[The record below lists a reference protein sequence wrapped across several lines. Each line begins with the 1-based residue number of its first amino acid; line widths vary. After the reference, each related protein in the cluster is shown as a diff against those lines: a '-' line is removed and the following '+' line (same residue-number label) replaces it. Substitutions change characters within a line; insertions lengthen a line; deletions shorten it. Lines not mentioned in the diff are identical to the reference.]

1 MQVRRKRI
9 AMLEEIIETLTELNI
24 WSVAFRILLAL
35 ILGGCI
41 GLERGYH
48 GRAAGLR
55 THILVC
61 LGAALAA
68 MTGVYEVRV
77 LGFSADPLRVAAQV
91 ISGIGFLGVGTII
104 VRNRSQVTGLTT
116 AAGLWATGSIGI
128 AIGIGFYIAAI
139 LAFLIVFL
147 TITLLIHLEKKSK
160 KSDTN
165 YCYVELSDA
174 EKTQEFCDIAM
185 QYASKIEVIP
195 AKSGLANH
203 VGIEFKSKSPG
214 DFEALLLVSRE
225 NSDVMVALPVQY

>member
-1 MQVRRKRI
+1 MI
-9 AMLEEIIETLTELNI
+9 EEIYETLIELNI
-24 WSVAFRILLAL
+24 WSVCFRIVLAL
-35 ILGGCI
+35 IFGGCI

-61 LGAALAA
+61 LGATLAA
-68 MTGVYEVRV
+68 MTGVYEVGV
-77 LGFSADPLRVAAQV
+77 LGFAADPMRVAAQV

-128 AIGIGFYIAAI
+128 AIGIGFYIAAF
-139 LAFLIVFL
+139 LAFLIVFI
-147 TITLLIHLEKKSK
+147 TITVLIHLEKKSK
-160 KSDTN
+160 KKGTN
-165 YCYVELSDA
+165 YCYVELSSS
-174 EKTQEFCDIAM
+174 EKLQEFCDIAM

-203 VGIEFKSKSPG
+203 VGLEFRSKTPG
-214 DFEALLLVSRE
+214 DFETLLLVSRE
-225 NSDVMVALPVQY
+225 SSDVVVALPVQY

>member
-1 MQVRRKRI
+1 MIEQIK
-9 AMLEEIIETLTELNI
+9 EIYETLVELNI
-24 WSVAFRILLAL
+24 WSICFRILLAL
-35 ILGGCI
+35 IFGGCI

-61 LGAALAA
+61 LGATLAS
-68 MTGVYEVRV
+68 MTGVYEVGV
-77 LGFSADPLRVAAQV
+77 LGFAADPMRVAAQV

-128 AIGIGFYIAAI
+128 AIGIGFYIAAF

-147 TITLLIHLEKKSK
+147 AITVLIHLEKKSK
-160 KSDTN
+160 KSNTN

-174 EKTQEFCDIAM
+174 SKIQEFCDIAT
-185 QYASKIEVIP
+185 QYAANIEVIP
-195 AKSGLANH
+195 AKSGIANH
-203 VGIEFKSKSPG
+203 VGLEFKAKSPG
-214 DFEALLLVSRE
+214 DFEVLLLISRE
-225 NSDVMVALPVQY
+225 NDDVLVALPVQY

>member
-1 MQVRRKRI
+1 MI
-9 AMLEEIIETLTELNI
+9 EEIYETLIELNI
-24 WSVAFRILLAL
+24 WSVCFRIVLAL
-35 ILGGCI
+35 IFGGCI

-61 LGAALAA
+61 LGATLAA
-68 MTGVYEVRV
+68 MTGVYEVGV
-77 LGFSADPLRVAAQV
+77 LGFAADPMRVAAQV

-128 AIGIGFYIAAI
+128 AIGIGFYIAAF
-139 LAFLIVFL
+139 LAFLIVFI
-147 TITLLIHLEKKSK
+147 TITVLIHLEKKSK
-160 KSDTN
+160 KNGTN
-165 YCYVELSDA
+165 YCYVELSSS
-174 EKTQEFCDIAM
+174 EKLQEFCDIAM

-203 VGIEFKSKSPG
+203 VGLEFRSKTPG
-214 DFEALLLVSRE
+214 DFETLLLVSRE
-225 NSDVMVALPVQY
+225 NSDVVVALPVQY

>member
-1 MQVRRKRI
+1 MI
-9 AMLEEIIETLTELNI
+9 MLEQIKEIYEILTELNI
-24 WSVAFRILLAL
+24 WSVCFRILLAL

-61 LGAALAA
+61 LGATLAA
-68 MTGVYEVRV
+68 MTGVYEVGV
-77 LGFSADPLRVAAQV
+77 LGFAADPMRVAAQV

-128 AIGIGFYIAAI
+128 AIGIGFYIAAL

-147 TITLLIHLEKKSK
+147 TITVLIHLEKKSK
-160 KSDTN
+160 KNDTS
-165 YCYVELSDA
+165 YCYVELYDA
-174 EKTQEFCDIAM
+174 DKIQEFCDIAT
-185 QYASKIEVIP
+185 QYAANIEVIP
-195 AKSGLANH
+195 AKSGLSGH
-203 VGIEFKSKSPG
+203 VGLEFKAKSPG

-225 NSDVMVALPVQY
+225 NSDVLVALPVQY

>member
-1 MQVRRKRI
+1 MI
-9 AMLEEIIETLTELNI
+9 EELYETLTELNI
-24 WSVAFRILLAL
+24 WSIGFRILLAL
-35 ILGGCI
+35 IFGGCI

-61 LGAALAA
+61 LGATLAS
-68 MTGVYEVRV
+68 MTGVYEVGV
-77 LGFSADPLRVAAQV
+77 LGFAADPMRVAAQV

-128 AIGIGFYIAAI
+128 AIGIGFYIAAF
-139 LAFLIVFL
+139 LAFLIVFV
-147 TITLLIHLEKKSK
+147 TITVLIHLEKKSK
-160 KSDTN
+160 KNDTN
-165 YCYVELSDA
+165 YCYVELSSSD
-174 EKTQEFCDIAM
+174 KMQEFCDIAM

-195 AKSGLANH
+195 AKSGIANH
-203 VGIEFKSKSPG
+203 VGIEFRSKTPG

-225 NSDVMVALPVQY
+225 SSDVVVALPVQY

>member
-1 MQVRRKRI
+1 MIEKI
-9 AMLEEIIETLTELNI
+9 YETLTELNI
-24 WSVAFRILLAL
+24 WSVCFRILLAL
-35 ILGGCI
+35 IVGGCI

-61 LGAALAA
+61 LGATLAA
-68 MTGVYEVRV
+68 MTGVYEVGI
-77 LGFSADPLRVAAQV
+77 LGFSADPMRVAAQV

-128 AIGIGFYIAAI
+128 AIGIGFYIAA
-139 LAFLIVFL
+139 LLSFLIVFL

-160 KSDTN
+160 KNDTN
-165 YCYVELSDA
+165 YCYVELIDSA
-174 EKTQEFCDIAM
+174 KTKEFCDIAM

-203 VGIEFKSKSPG
+203 VGLEFRSKTPG

-225 NSDVMVALPVQY
+225 NSNVVVALPVQY

>member
-1 MQVRRKRI
+1 M
-9 AMLEEIIETLTELNI
+9 EDIIETLTELNLI
-24 WSVAFRILLAL
+24 SVSVRILLAL
-35 ILGGCI
+35 LVGGCI
-41 GLERGYH
+41 GMERGYH

-61 LGAALAA
+61 VGAAIAA
-68 MTGVYEVRV
+68 MTGVYEVGV
-77 LGFSADPLRVAAQV
+77 LGFTADPLRVGAQV

-116 AAGLWATGSIGI
+116 AAGLWATGSIGL

-139 LAFLIVFL
+139 LAFLVVFL
-147 TITLLIHLEKKSK
+147 TITLFIHLEKKSK
-160 KSDTN
+160 KNDTN
-165 YCYVELSDA
+165 YCYVELSDVD
-174 EKTQEFCDIAM
+174 KVQEFCDIAM

-203 VGIEFKSKSPG
+203 VGLEFRSKTPG

-225 NSDVMVALPVQY
+225 NGDVMVALPVQY

>member
-1 MQVRRKRI
+1 M
-9 AMLEEIIETLTELNI
+9 
-24 WSVAFRILLAL
+24 
-35 ILGGCI
+35 
-41 GLERGYH
+41 ERGYH

-61 LGAALAA
+61 VGAAIAA
-68 MTGVYEVRV
+68 MTGVYEVGV
-77 LGFSADPLRVAAQV
+77 LGFTADPLRVGAQV

-116 AAGLWATGSIGI
+116 AAGLWATGSIGL

-139 LAFLIVFL
+139 LAFLVVFL
-147 TITLLIHLEKKSK
+147 TITLFIHLEKKSK
-160 KSDTN
+160 KNDTN
-165 YCYVELSDA
+165 YCYVELIDSA
-174 EKTQEFCDIAM
+174 KTKEFCDIAM

>member
-1 MQVRRKRI
+1 MIEQIKDI
-9 AMLEEIIETLTELNI
+9 YETLVELNI
-24 WSVAFRILLAL
+24 WSVCFRILLAL
-35 ILGGCI
+35 IFGGCI

-61 LGAALAA
+61 LGATLAA
-68 MTGVYEVRV
+68 MTGVYEVGV
-77 LGFSADPLRVAAQV
+77 LGFAADPMRVAAQV

-128 AIGIGFYIAAI
+128 AIGIGFYIAAF
-139 LAFLIVFL
+139 LAFLIVFI
-147 TITLLIHLEKKSK
+147 TITVLIHLEKKSK

-174 EKTQEFCDIAM
+174 DKLQEFCDIAM
-185 QYASKIEVIP
+185 QYAAKIEVIP
-195 AKSGLANH
+195 AKSGIANH
-203 VGIEFKSKSPG
+203 VGLEFRSKTPG

-225 NSDVMVALPVQY
+225 SEDVIVALPVQY

>member
-1 MQVRRKRI
+1 MI
-9 AMLEEIIETLTELNI
+9 MLEQIKEIYEILTELNI
-24 WSVAFRILLAL
+24 WSVCFRILLAL

-61 LGAALAA
+61 LGATLAA
-68 MTGVYEVRV
+68 MTGVYEVGV
-77 LGFSADPLRVAAQV
+77 LGFAADPMRVAAQV

-128 AIGIGFYIAAI
+128 AIGIGFYIAAL
-139 LAFLIVFL
+139 LAFLVVFL
-147 TITLLIHLEKKSK
+147 TITVLIHLEKKSK
-160 KSDTN
+160 KNDTN
-165 YCYVELSDA
+165 YCYIELSNSD
-174 EKTQEFCDIAM
+174 KMQEFCDIAM

-203 VGIEFKSKSPG
+203 VGLEFRSKTPG

-225 NSDVMVALPVQY
+225 NSDVVVALPVQY

>member
-1 MQVRRKRI
+1 
-9 AMLEEIIETLTELNI
+9 MLEQIKEIYEILTELNI
-24 WSVAFRILLAL
+24 WSVCFRILLAL
-35 ILGGCI
+35 IFGGCI

-61 LGAALAA
+61 LGATLAA
-68 MTGVYEVRV
+68 MTGVYEVGI
-77 LGFSADPLRVAAQV
+77 LGFAADPMRVAAQV

-128 AIGIGFYIAAI
+128 AIGIGFYIAAL

-147 TITLLIHLEKKSK
+147 TITVLIHLEKKSK
-160 KSDTN
+160 KNDTN
-165 YCYVELSDA
+165 YCYIELSSS
-174 EKTQEFCDIAM
+174 EKMQEFCDIAM

-203 VGIEFKSKSPG
+203 VGLEFRSKTPG

-225 NSDVMVALPVQY
+225 NSDVVVALPVQY

>member
-1 MQVRRKRI
+1 MI
-9 AMLEEIIETLTELNI
+9 EEIYETLIELNI
-24 WSVAFRILLAL
+24 WSVCFRILLAL
-35 ILGGCI
+35 IFGGCI

-61 LGAALAA
+61 LGATLAA
-68 MTGVYEVRV
+68 MTGVYEVGV
-77 LGFSADPLRVAAQV
+77 LGFAADPMRVAAQV

-128 AIGIGFYIAAI
+128 AIGIGFYIAAF
-139 LAFLIVFL
+139 LAFLIVFI
-147 TITLLIHLEKKSK
+147 TITVLIHLEKKSK
-160 KSDTN
+160 KNDTN
-165 YCYVELSDA
+165 YCYVELSSSD
-174 EKTQEFCDIAM
+174 KMQEFCDIAM

-203 VGIEFKSKSPG
+203 VGLEFRSKTPG
-214 DFEALLLVSRE
+214 DFETLLLVSRE
-225 NSDVMVALPVQY
+225 SSDVVVALPVQY

>member
-1 MQVRRKRI
+1 MI
-9 AMLEEIIETLTELNI
+9 EEIYETLIELNI
-24 WSVAFRILLAL
+24 WSVCFRIVLAL
-35 ILGGCI
+35 IFGGCI

-61 LGAALAA
+61 LGATLAA
-68 MTGVYEVRV
+68 MTGVYEVGV
-77 LGFSADPLRVAAQV
+77 LGFAADPMRVAAQV

-128 AIGIGFYIAAI
+128 AIGIGFYIAAF
-139 LAFLIVFL
+139 LAFLIVFI
-147 TITLLIHLEKKSK
+147 TITVLIHLEKKSK
-160 KSDTN
+160 KNDTN
-165 YCYVELSDA
+165 YCYVELSSS
-174 EKTQEFCDIAM
+174 EKLQEFCDIAM

-203 VGIEFKSKSPG
+203 VGLEFRSKTPG
-214 DFEALLLVSRE
+214 DFETLLLVSRE
-225 NSDVMVALPVQY
+225 SSDVVVALPVQY

>member
-1 MQVRRKRI
+1 MI
-9 AMLEEIIETLTELNI
+9 EEIYETLIELNI
-24 WSVAFRILLAL
+24 WSVCFRILLAL
-35 ILGGCI
+35 IFGGCI

-61 LGAALAA
+61 LGATLAA
-68 MTGVYEVRV
+68 MTGVYEVGV
-77 LGFSADPLRVAAQV
+77 LGFAADPMRVAAQV

-128 AIGIGFYIAAI
+128 AIGIGFYIAAF
-139 LAFLIVFL
+139 LAFLIVFI
-147 TITLLIHLEKKSK
+147 TITVLIHLEKKSK
-160 KSDTN
+160 KNGTN
-165 YCYVELSDA
+165 YCYVELSSS
-174 EKTQEFCDIAM
+174 EKLQEFCDIAM

-203 VGIEFKSKSPG
+203 VGLEFRSKTPG
-214 DFEALLLVSRE
+214 DFETLLLVSRE
-225 NSDVMVALPVQY
+225 SSDVVVALPVQY

>member
-1 MQVRRKRI
+1 
-9 AMLEEIIETLTELNI
+9 MLENIYETLRELNI
-24 WSVAFRILLAL
+24 WSVIVRILLAL

-68 MTGVYEVRV
+68 MTGVYEVKV

-165 YCYVELSDA
+165 YCYVELFDSA
-174 EKTQEFCDIAM
+174 KTKEFCDIAA
-185 QYASKIEVIP
+185 QYASKIEIVP
-195 AKSGLANH
+195 AKSGISGH
-203 VGIEFKSKSPG
+203 IGIEFKSKTPG
-214 DFEALLLVSRE
+214 DFEALLLISGE
-225 NSDVMVALPVQY
+225 SEDVVIALPAQY